1 MRGAGRSAEIVI
13 PNPLGVEGAV
23 MLALLKSKSVSRSNF
38 RHRSSV
44 AASLVEGAKIL
55 EMDRQNRRNGGP
67 RAKAPLWW
75 EFFGFKLIQVLV
87 DPEDQSI
94 FGAVYE
100 LKFSSQS
107 GKPPKQVIAFRGT
120 LIRPESWSQD
130 IKLDRYIVQNTLH
143 NSHRVHDGLQAV
155 QVAVSKV
162 GAKDVWL
169 AGYSLGSA
177 IALLVGRNMVLKMG
191 HHLETYLFNP
201 PFVSLPVHIIKNE
214 KLRHGLRLAHTVIK
228 AGMAVAMSTV
238 VQNKKIAEDD
248 EAFTLLF
255 PWIPYL
261 FINPSDPICAEYL
274 DYFKDRETTVAAGAG
289 EIGRFAA
296 RNSVRSM
303 IMSASG
309 KDSEPSHLI
318 PSAHLTI
325 NLNHSPDL
333 MAAHKLSQW
342 WRPDLELDYKLYQFR

>member
-1 MRGAGRSAEIVI
+1 MAWERGIFKDVGPLHLSAVDW
-13 PNPLGVEGAV
+13 
-23 MLALLKSKSVSRSNF
+23 SNSS
-38 RHRSSV
+38 HRSSV
-44 AASLVEGAKIL
+44 AACLVQGAYNL
-55 EMDRQNRRNGGP
+55 ERDRHCGGG
-67 RAKAPLWW
+67 APDSSWW
-75 EFFGFKLIQVLV
+75 EFFGFQLRQVLV
-87 DPEDQSI
+87 DQEDQTI
-94 FGAVYE
+94 FGAIYDLE
-100 LKFSSQS
+100 FSPHISSKQHHLPS
-107 GKPPKQVIAFRGT
+107 GGGGGGSPPKHVIAFRGT
-120 LIRPESWSQD
+120 LTKSDLR
-130 IKLDRYIVQNTLH
+130 LDVQCIDNTLH
-143 NSHRVHDGLQAV
+143 NSSRAHVGFQAV
-155 QVAVSKV
+155 QAVVSMA

-169 AGYSLGSA
+169 AGHSLGSA

-214 KLRHGLRLAHTVIK
+214 KLRHGLRLAHTVVK

-238 VQNKKIAEDD
+238 VHNKKIAEDD

-318 PSAHLTI
+318 PSAYLTI

-333 MAAHKLSQW
+333 VAAHKLSQW
-342 WRPDLELDYKLYQFR
+342 WRPDLKLDYKLYQFR